1 MSLHV
6 NTTRNEQEM
15 WCQNTSIYKVLSP
28 ISYKG
33 TPLSDSQKGTYGL
46 LRNKDIYE
54 DIER

>member
-15 WCQNTSIYKVLSP
+15 WCQNTSIYKVLGP

-33 TPLSDSQKGTYGL
+33 TPLSDS
-46 LRNKDIYE
+46 
-54 DIER
+54 